1 MNWAALSSVYPGY
14 QEAESTQAQTAMRQ
28 LQARQQRDAM
38 EGQALFGRMFQQLS
52 QAEMPGAMPL
62 PPQPGQQSM
71 PAQPQG
77 GMPMGMPPRP
87 SMGPG
92 QMPPGPGPMA
102 PPPGQLPPGPGGG
115 LRQPMDWRTLAALAW
130 QADPN
135 AKPEVIAA
143 AVAQWMPL
151 MNQQSQQE
159 FRQLQ
164 LMLAGQRA
172 DIASE
177 RASIAGSEAERR
189 TREGEAKIQRG
200 EEGLALRGRGL
211 DIRARELARRGARDE
226 VLRDQG
232 VQRLDQQRQAL
243 EQRIVASGDRNAL
256 GQWRAIVDAQH
267 KKAQEVVSTY
277 AASLPKDV
285 QKDLLQ
291 EQKTFYENQLEEMR
305 KRVGSSTPSGGTGTG
320 PKTEGRVPPA
330 SGVTNAPGS
339 DPAAPPSQALQAAL
353 PPDIVSKLKEGFE
366 TPMTDGS
373 WWTIKNGKPERV
385 R

>member
-115 LRQPMDWRTLAALAW
+115 LRQPMDWRTLAALAR

-211 DIRARELARRGARDE
+211 E
-226 VLRDQG
+226 
-232 VQRLDQQRQAL
+232 
-243 EQRIVASGDRNAL
+243 
-256 GQWRAIVDAQH
+256 IVDAQH

-291 EQKTFYENQLEEMR
+291 EKKTFYENQLEEMR